1 MPEALARV
9 IRLIDGAPRILEDGW
24 RLVDSAGQWQEMRN
38 EDQQKAAQAA
48 HATPARGGL
57 LVPLE
62 LALAHPEALAPG
74 ADGTPSGI
82 WLAPADDPARAVPLF
97 GSIALIGV
105 HFPAFTDGR
114 GYSTAVLLRTRLGW
128 RGELRALGDV
138 LQDQLFALRRVG
150 FDSFALRADRDP
162 VAALQGFKVFSDTYQ
177 GSVDDPRPA
186 YRRAGASARVKDERQ
201 GLT

>member
-1 MPEALARV
+1 MPEGGARV
-9 IRLIDGAPRILEDGW
+9 IRLVDGVPRVDEDGW
-24 RLVDSAGQWQEMRN
+24 RMIDSAAQWQQER
-38 EDQQKAAQAA
+38 EQARLTARLAAP
-48 HATPARGGL
+48 ATGGL

-74 ADGTPSGI
+74 ADAAPSGI

-150 FDSFALRADRDP
+150 FDSFALRSDRDP
-162 VAALQGFKVFSDTYQ
+162 QAALQGFRVFSDTYQ
-177 GSVDDPRPA
+177 GSVDEPRPA
-186 YRRAGASARVKDERQ
+186 FRRAGAGA
-201 GLT
+201 